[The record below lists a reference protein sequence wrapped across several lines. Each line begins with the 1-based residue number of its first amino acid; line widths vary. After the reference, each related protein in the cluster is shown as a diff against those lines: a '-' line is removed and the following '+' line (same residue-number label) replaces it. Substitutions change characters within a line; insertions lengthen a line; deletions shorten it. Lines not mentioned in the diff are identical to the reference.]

1 MNYRQKTLIGLLSA
15 FGGHLPS
22 TDFQKYL
29 FLFTREFQQEPS
41 FEFVP
46 YRFGSF
52 SFQSYADKRRL
63 VEMGALAD
71 VEDWQFQEGFST
83 KGLFD
88 EGAFNR
94 CYAKYSHLNGTRLL
108 QDVYRRYP

>member
-1 MNYRQKTLIGLLSA
+1 MNYRQKTLLGLLSA

-29 FLFTREFQQEPS
+29 FLYTREFQQEPS

-63 VEMGALAD
+63 VEMGALANA
-71 VEDWQFQEGFST
+71 EDWQLPGAPFKPSF
-83 KGLFD
+83 GLS
-88 EGAFNR
+88 GVR
-94 CYAKYSHLNGTRLL
+94 YHGKLKRL
-108 QDVYRRYP
+108 QCA